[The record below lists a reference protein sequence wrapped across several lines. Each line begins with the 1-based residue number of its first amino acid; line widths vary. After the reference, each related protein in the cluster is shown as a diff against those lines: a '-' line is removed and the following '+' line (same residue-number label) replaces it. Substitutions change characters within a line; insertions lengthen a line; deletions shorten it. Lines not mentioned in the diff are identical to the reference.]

1 MHIGSL
7 TSGAGQTVRAAEKVV
22 SLAGAAPAA
31 SQVES
36 QVASNAGR
44 QAQRPSH
51 VHVPSKG
58 SAFAARGAAEAT
70 LGFAK
75 SARTIDKDV
84 ENAHQTAW
92 SALKNERFRHV
103 LEQLSDV
110 STSDAMM
117 LMRRVDGAGTDFQSA
132 RALYAENSE

>member
-7 TSGAGQTVRAAEKVV
+7 TSATGQTVRAVEA
-22 SLAGAAPAA
+22 AGSPGA
-31 SQVES
+31 SQIRTNVGQQGPS
-36 QVASNAGR
+36 
-44 QAQRPSH
+44 QRPSH
-51 VHVPSKG
+51 IHVPSKK

-70 LGFAK
+70 LGI
-75 SARTIDKDV
+75 ARSSGTIDEDV

-110 STSDAMM
+110 GTSDAMM
-117 LMRRVDGAGTDFQSA
+117 LMRRVDGGGTDFQSA
-132 RALYAENSE
+132 RAIYAENSE